1 MTDARAPLRRALPWL
16 ALAAAVVATVLL
28 VATRGEELSALRDL
42 APAAVAG
49 LVAQQLAYLVAQ
61 SGRFHVVLVR
71 FAERPVGFWPWL
83 RLFVLGR
90 FLNLFVPQGGNVY
103 RAVELHRRY
112 GVGYARFVAAFVN
125 APWLAMVLN
134 LALGALAVGLLQPA
148 AALAG
153 WPLWALLAA
162 ATVATALAPLVAV
175 AVLPLVP
182 RRWRPLAWLH
192 ERLAD
197 MVRATLDSLRDRG
210 YLARVFAWTLV
221 SFVQASAMLWFGF
234 AALGSEVGVA
244 EAVAFYV
251 LLQLATYFPVTP
263 GNVGVQELAFG
274 ALAAGFGAAAVDGV
288 VVSGLVR
295 VTGVVALL
303 LAALPLG
310 GVEALRASRAARGA
324 ERAAAAAAATAARDG
339 AAPTAG
345 RAAREP
351 AEI

>member
-1 MTDARAPLRRALPWL
+1 MPRSALRRWLPWVAFAL
-16 ALAAAVVATVLL
+16 ALAAVVALVVL
-28 VATRGEELSALRDL
+28 RGEELDALRDL
-42 APAAVAG
+42 APAAVAW
-49 LVAQQLAYLVAQ
+49 LVVQQLAYLVAQ

-71 FAERPVGFWPWL
+71 FTDRPVGFWPWL

-112 GVGYARFVAAFVN
+112 GVGYTDFVAAFVN

-134 LALGALAVGLLQPA
+134 LGLGAVVVGAWQPD

-162 ATVATALAPLVAV
+162 TTLAAALAPLVAL
-175 AVLPLVP
+175 AVLPAFP
-182 RRWRPLAWLH
+182 RRWRPTAWLH
-192 ERLAD
+192 ERLAT
-197 MVRATLDSLRDRG
+197 MVRATFDSLRDRG
-210 YLARVFAWTLV
+210 YLVRVFGWTAV
-221 SFVQASAMLWFGF
+221 SFVQASAMLWYGF
-234 AALGSEVGVA
+234 VALGSPVGVA

-295 VTGVVALL
+295 VTGVVALV
-303 LAALPLG
+303 LASLPLG
-310 GVEALRASRAARGA
+310 GLEALRASR
-324 ERAAAAAAATAARDG
+324 G
-339 AAPTAG
+339 AALVQ
-345 RAAREP
+345 RA
-351 AEI
+351 